1 MPGSPRVERA
11 ANIRIQH
18 PNLSTEDAMK
28 LGESFVLMLIQ

>member
-28 LGESFVLMLIQ
+28 LGESLGLLFI